1 MKKITG
7 LSIIFLLV
15 AALFASLS
23 GCTAKQSVTLN
34 VSAAA
39 SLTDALKEINDLYTK
54 ENSNVTITPNFASSG
69 TLLTQIQSG
78 APADVFI
85 SAGAKQMNTLQN
97 AGLIVDDTRQELL
110 KNKVVLVVPN
120 NSTLNISDFNALLND
135 SVKKIAIGDP
145 ASVPAGDYGKQA
157 LQTLG
162 IYDKVQSKL
171 ILCTD
176 VRQVLSYVESG
187 DVDAGIVY
195 ATDAA
200 ISSTAK
206 VMANAPDE
214 VNAKIVY
221 PVAAIKAS
229 TVLDAAK
236 DYIKFLSS
244 NKAKAIFEKYG
255 FTMVK

>member
-1 MKKITG
+1 VKKITG

-15 AALFASLS
+15 ATLFASLS

>member
-1 MKKITG
+1 VKKITG